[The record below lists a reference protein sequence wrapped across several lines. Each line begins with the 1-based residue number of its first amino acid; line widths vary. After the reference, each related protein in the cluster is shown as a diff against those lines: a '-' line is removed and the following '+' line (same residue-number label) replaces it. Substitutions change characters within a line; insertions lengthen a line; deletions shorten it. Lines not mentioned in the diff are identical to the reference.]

1 MEGIVK
7 TEKVSVNLTPTELGQ
22 IDLLVERGLFD
33 GRSDFM
39 RSAARKSLD
48 SYASDFK
55 QFLEPEYLKEEK
67 ENELRWAVGISG
79 LTKGEVNHLIGKGKK
94 IHIRTIGLF
103 NIAKGIT
110 PEEIRQI
117 VLSCKVYGKLTASD
131 EVKEALRDIEERG
144 N

>member
-1 MEGIVK
+1 MK

-39 RSAARKSLD
+39 RSAARKALEG
-48 SYASDFK
+48 YASDFR

-67 ENELRWAVGISG
+67 ESDLRWAIGIAG
-79 LTKGEVNHLIGKGKK
+79 LTKGEVTRLIAKGKK
-94 IHIRTIGLF
+94 IHIRIIGLY

-117 VLSCKVYGKLTASD
+117 VLSCNVYGKLTASD

>member
-1 MEGIVK
+1 MK
-7 TEKVSVNLTPTELGQ
+7 TEKASVNLSPTELGQ

-39 RSAARKSLD
+39 RSAARKTLEG
-48 SYASDFK
+48 YASDFR
-55 QFLEPEYLKEEK
+55 QFLEPEYLK
-67 ENELRWAVGISG
+67 
-79 LTKGEVNHLIGKGKK
+79 GEVTRLIAKRKK
-94 IHIRTIGLF
+94 FHVRVIGLY

-117 VLSCKVYGKLTASD
+117 ILSCKVYGKLTASD
-131 EVKEALRDIEERG
+131 EVKEVLRDIEERG

>member
-1 MEGIVK
+1 MK
-7 TEKVSVNLTPTELGQ
+7 TEKVSVNLSPTELGQ

-39 RSAARKSLD
+39 RSAARKTLEG
-48 SYASDFK
+48 YASDFR
-55 QFLEPEYLKEEK
+55 QFLEPEHLKGEE
-67 ENELRWAVGISG
+67 ESDLMWAIGISG
-79 LTKGEVNHLIGKGKK
+79 LTKGEATHLIAKGKK
-94 IHIRTIGLF
+94 IHVRVIGLY

-117 VLSCKVYGKLTASD
+117 ILSCKVYGKLTASD